1 MKRFEFRLQRVLAF
15 REMEAEW
22 LKEEYLA
29 RRLDRVD
36 AEVAL
41 EGIQNRR
48 HTILSQPVNSLPE
61 HQALQMLLES
71 IDDEERAQK
80 SVLSVLE
87 AEEEQALATWT
98 AKRQEVEALVK
109 LKEKQFEQWKL
120 ESEQEEQKA
129 LDEWANTRREAA

>member
-29 RRLDRVD
+29 RRLARVD